1 MSSHLFIGRGRAIL
15 KTALLMGSAVGS
27 LAVVGAP
34 TAAQAQTSANSNNQ
48 IEEVVVTAQKRVQRL
63 EDVPVAVTVLN
74 QLRLEQANVQSVK
87 DMFILTPGLNGTT
100 NASESTTTVRI
111 RGIGTVADN
120 AGLEDGVGIYIDGVY
135 RPRNG
140 VGFNDLGELSDVE
153 ILKGPQGTL
162 FGKNTVGGVIQISTL
177 APSFDAGAVTQID
190 VQNYAGYGGSTY
202 VTGPL
207 SDQIAASFYAA
218 GRTRDGYLPVVQSP
232 TTSIPA
238 QNDEHTYTFRG
249 QLLYEPS
256 DSLRI
261 RFIADYAR
269 RDDHCCVAVD
279 YLNGFPAALQN
290 TFFPGTVPNPVSPT
304 NLTAYL
310 NEASE
315 EHIQDA
321 GISAQADWSTHW
333 LNNAVLTS
341 ITAYRDWRD
350 HGAGDTD
357 ATLADILD
365 TPDTAATEF
374 KQFSEELRYQ
384 GEVGLLTWQVGA
396 LYTHEELDVA
406 TPLNNGTLLGPYLDI
421 LTAGNGPFAAFTYNP
436 PGGAYPVGEGSF
448 DQFHQIEHSIS
459 FYTQDDFKVTDALT
473 LTGGLRFT
481 DEHKSLA
488 TLYNNNDTSGT
499 CAHFEGVAIG
509 LGLPLTKAVLG
520 TDCFINPAFKGLQTS
535 QAFDQPAVTG
545 TAKAV
550 YRFTDDAMAYASY
563 SRGNLVGGFNLAEVT
578 TAVGNNPNASLT
590 PLTNT
595 QFPAEEVNAYEVGS
609 KVQLFGKSMLV
620 TGDLFYQAYR
630 NFQLNAFTGTQFVE
644 STIPQAISE
653 GAEIQG
659 YWNATSDLML
669 NLGITYANTYY
680 PNSAENQAALGNNN
694 PASPLYQAT
703 PLFRLPGSQLSFAP
717 YWSIAPGVFY
727 QHEVFDGFRATFNV
741 DAKYQSSY
749 NTGSDHD
756 PVKLQRGFAL
766 FNARVGIGSDDGLWS
781 LELWST
787 NLFDKHYKQTA
798 YDGVFQTFSV
808 PQPSSVPGLN
818 NYDYF
823 PGQPRFFGVTLR
835 LKY

>member
-1 MSSHLFIGRGRAIL
+1 MSSHRFVVRERAVL
-15 KTALLMGSAVGS
+15 RTALLLGSAVGS
-27 LAVVGAP
+27 LVIIGGPPPAR
-34 TAAQAQTSANSNNQ
+34 AQAVASNGGQ

-100 NASESTTTVRI
+100 NAAESTTTVRI
-111 RGIGTVADN
+111 RGIGSVADN
-120 AGLEDGVGIYIDGVY
+120 AGLEDAVGIYIDGVY

-177 APSFDAGAVTQID
+177 APSFTGGGVTQVDI
-190 VQNYAGYGGSTY
+190 QNYSGRGASTY

-207 SDQIAASFYAA
+207 SDTLAASFFVA
-218 GRTRDGYLPVVQSP
+218 GRMRDGYLPVVQSP
-232 TTSIPA
+232 DTHIPA
-238 QNDEHTYTFRG
+238 QNDEHVYTFRG

-256 DSLRI
+256 DQVKIRI
-261 RFIADYAR
+261 IGDYAK

-279 YLNGFPAALQN
+279 FLNGFPAILQN
-290 TFFPGTVPNPVSPT
+290 TFFPGTVPNPVSKT
-304 NLTAYL
+304 NLTAFL
-310 NEASE
+310 NEGDE

-321 GISAQADWSTHW
+321 GISAQVDWSTPW

-350 HGAGDTD
+350 HGGGDTD

-365 TPDTAATEF
+365 TPGTASTEF
-374 KQFSEELRYQ
+374 KQFSEEVRYT
-384 GEVGLLTWQVGA
+384 GEAGPVVWQVGA
-396 LYTHEELDVA
+396 FYTHEELDVGA
-406 TPLNNGTLLGPYLDI
+406 PLVNGTLLGPYLDI

-436 PGGAYPVGEGSF
+436 PGGAYPVGEGTF
-448 DQFHQIEHSIS
+448 DQYHQIEHSIS

-473 LTGGLRFT
+473 LTAGLRFT

-499 CAHFEGVAIG
+499 CAHFEGIATG

-535 QAFDQPAVTG
+535 QSFDQPAVTG

-550 YRFTDDAMAYASY
+550 YRFTDDAMVYASY

-578 TAVGNNPNASLT
+578 TPVGNNPNASLT
-590 PLTNT
+590 PQVNT
-595 QFPAEEVNAYEVGS
+595 QFPAEYVNAYELGS
-609 KVQLFGKSMLV
+609 KVQLFDKRLLL
-620 TGDLFYQAYR
+620 TGAAFYQAYK

-644 STIPQAISE
+644 ATIPQAISR

-659 YWNATSDLML
+659 YFNATEDLTL
-669 NLGITYANTYY
+669 NLGITYADTYY
-680 PNSAENQAALGNNN
+680 PDSAENQAALGNKN
-694 PASPLYQAT
+694 PASPLFQAT
-703 PLFRLPGSQLSFAP
+703 PLFRLPGSNLSYAP
-717 YWSIAPGVFY
+717 LWSIAPGIFY
-727 QHEVFDGFRATFNV
+727 RHDLFEGFRGTFNV

-756 PVKLQRGFAL
+756 PVKLQKGYTL
-766 FNARVGIGSDDGLWS
+766 FNARIGIGPDDELWS
-781 LELWST
+781 LEFWST
-787 NLFDKHYKQTA
+787 NLFDKRYKQTA
-798 YDGVFQTFSV
+798 YDGVFQTFSA
-808 PQPSSVPGLN
+808 PQPSSISALN